1 MGPRAV
7 LNFIITL
14 RRRDAEQILLQR
26 PDVRIDRHAV
36 VVQDHEQVGVRGS
49 GVVESLESQSSGQ
62 RAVADHGDHLAL
74 LAPQSRRGGHA
85 QRGGDRSRGVSR
97 AERVVLAFA
106 HARETAQPVQLAIR
120 QEPVAPT
127 RDDLVGISLMAH
139 VPDQL
144 VVRRVE
150 DVVQRGGQLDDSQTR
165 PQMPRIGRK
174 LLDDEM
180 PQLAAV
186 GPQLVRREPSKVP
199 GRIDL
204 IKIFVRRSCHGEIR
218 ID

>member
-1 MGPRAV
+1 MLSRYSFSAPTFGSIAMR
-7 LNFIITL
+7 LSFRITS
-14 RRRDAEQILLQR
+14 RSVFAAPALLS
-26 PDVRIDRHAV
+26 PSKA
-36 VVQDHEQVGVRGS
+36 S
-49 GVVESLESQSSGQ
+49 PPGQ

-85 QRGGDRSRGVSR
+85 QRGGDRSRSVSR

-144 VVRRVE
+144 VVRRIE
-150 DVVQRGGQLDDSQTR
+150 RRSERGGQLDDPQTR

-174 LLDDEM
+174 RSM
-180 PQLAAV
+180 MKCRSSPQ
-186 GPQLVRREPSKVP
+186 
-199 GRIDL
+199 
-204 IKIFVRRSCHGEIR
+204 
-218 ID
+218 